1 MREALDGFEGSVK
14 VGGRTVTNLRYA
26 DDVAL
31 LSGCAEELQ
40 ELLNRI
46 REASGERGLK
56 LNVDKTKVMLID
68 KNNNEEDFEI
78 TLEEETVKVVK
89 EFKYLGALITNN

>member
-78 TLEEETVKVVK
+78 TLKK
-89 EFKYLGALITNN
+89 